1 MDKSQIQAYYSR
13 EDIKQKILEI
23 SKNRE
28 VVGVF
33 PEGAYSKRPNSV
45 SYSAD
50 IDSMIKTGIVELH
63 GSIEHWQNPN
73 TLKERVGWD
82 MILDLDC
89 DKTEHGKICAQVLA
103 SCLKKHDV
111 KNFSIKF
118 TGGTGFHLGIPWIS
132 IPREIN
138 YEPSQNLFPDVARKI
153 ALYLKEKIRDE
164 LRQRLLSKYSVEQ
177 LAVDINRPLGE
188 IIKDD
193 GLDPFEIVE
202 VDPILISSRH
212 LFRLPYSLN
221 RNSFLVSMPLKMENL
236 EDFKKEESSPEK
248 IKPVLGFLD
257 SGEKNEAEFLIAE
270 TLDWWTKNKP
280 PEQPKKK
287 IEIKEAIKSDFFP
300 PCIKLIS
307 QGLKDGKKRG
317 VFVLMNFLSSA
328 KWDWNQIE
336 EYIIEVNKKNQPP
349 LPDSYIKSQI
359 RYNSKK
365 DSKPPPNCP
374 ESVTRSEKG
383 SRGYYD
389 SMGVCQP
396 DEICQKIKNPISY
409 PFFVSTETVLKNTE
423 SRKQKSNKSKDP
435 RERRENFDM

>member
-1 MDKSQIQAYYSR
+1 MDKQQIQAYYSR
-13 EDIKQKILEI
+13 EDIRQKILEI

-33 PEGAYSKRPNSV
+33 QDGAYSKRPNSI
-45 SYSAD
+45 SYPAD

-73 TLKERVGWD
+73 TVKDRVGWD

-89 DKTEHGKICAQVLA
+89 DKTEHGKICAQALV
-103 SCLKKHDV
+103 SCLKKYGV
-111 KNFSIKF
+111 KNISIKF
-118 TGGTGFHLGIPWIS
+118 TGGTGFHLGISWAS
-132 IPREIN
+132 IPKEIN
-138 YEPSQNLFPDVARKI
+138 YEPAQNLFPDVARKI
-153 ALYLKEKIRDE
+153 ALFLKEQIRNDFSKI
-164 LRQRLLSKYSVEQ
+164 LLNKYSPEQ
-177 LAVDINRPLGE
+177 LAQDVGRPLGE
-188 IIKDD
+188 IIKDE

-221 RNSFLVSMPLKMENL
+221 KSSFLVSVPLKIEDI
-236 EDFKKEESSPEK
+236 EDFKKEEASPDK

-257 SGEKNEAEFLIAE
+257 TGEKNESELLIAE

-280 PEQPKKK
+280 PEKPKKK
-287 IEIKEAIKSDFFP
+287 IEIKEAIQSDFFP
-300 PCIKLIS
+300 PCIKNIS

-328 KWDWNQIE
+328 KWDWTKIE
-336 EYIIEVNKKNQPP
+336 EYIQQWNQKNQPP
-349 LPDSYIKSQI
+349 LPDSYITSQI
-359 RYNSKK
+359 RYNSRK
-365 DSKPPPNCP
+365 DPKPPPNCP

-396 DEICQKIKNPISY
+396 NEVCQKIKNPISY
-409 PFFVSTETVLKNTE
+409 PFFVSTESVLKKTE
-423 SRKQKSNKSKDP
+423 MKKEKASRQEP
-435 RERRENFDM
+435 RDRRENFDM